1 MKKLEGSKN
10 LYLDPHNDFYEGWAD
25 SLCVAFA
32 NAEGKYRSIHVY
44 VMKKGL
50 KDKAEIVGIDNDLPL
65 IKKILVERE
74 DDILKLS
81 RRGFRCCTIR
91 LRKRYRTPR

>member
-50 KDKAEIVGIDNDLPL
+50 KDTAAIVRNDLPL

-91 LRKRYRTPR
+91 LRKRYRKLR